1 VKIILLKDVEK
12 IGKEG
17 NVIEVKEG
25 YARNFLLPQKLAI
38 KATKDSFREIEEI
51 KKRKDKVEEKTKKEA
66 SEIKVKMEAL
76 SLTIIQEA
84 KDTEEIY
91 GSVGEQ
97 QILKV
102 LNDEGIALEKGRIE
116 ILEPI
121 KKLGVYNLKVRLHP
135 AVEANLRVWVMKK

>member
-1 VKIILLKDVEK
+1 VKVILLKDVEK
-12 IGKEG
+12 LGKEG
-17 NVIEVKEG
+17 SVLEVKEG
-25 YARNFLLPQKLAI
+25 YARNFLLPQRLAI

-66 SEIKVKMEAL
+66 MEIKAKLDAL
-76 SLTIIQEA
+76 SVTITQEA

-91 GSVGEQ
+91 GSVGEP
-97 QILKV
+97 QILKA
-102 LNDEGIALEKGRIE
+102 LKDEGMVLEKGKID
-116 ILEPI
+116 ITEPI

>member
-1 VKIILLKDVEK
+1 MKIILLKDVDK
-12 IGKEG
+12 LGKEG
-17 NVIEVKEG
+17 SVLEVKEG
-25 YARNFLLPQKLAI
+25 YARNFLMPQKLAI

-51 KKRKDKVEEKTKKEA
+51 KKRKGKIEEKTKKEA
-66 SEIKVKMEAL
+66 SDIKEKIEAL
-76 SLTIIQEA
+76 SVTIIQEA

-97 QILKV
+97 QILKA
-102 LNDEGIALEKGRIE
+102 LKDESIILEKGKIE

-121 KKLGVYNLKVRLHP
+121 KKLGVYNLKVKLHP

>member
-1 VKIILLKDVEK
+1 VKVILLKDIDK
-12 IGKEG
+12 LGKEG
-17 NVIEVKEG
+17 SVLEVKEG
-25 YARNFLLPQKLAI
+25 YARNFLMPQKLAI

-66 SEIKVKMEAL
+66 LEFKTKIEAL

-97 QILKV
+97 QILKA
-102 LNDEGIALEKGRIE
+102 LKDESITLDKGKID
-116 ILEPI
+116 IVEPI
-121 KKLGVYNLKVRLHP
+121 KKLGVYHLKVRLHP

>member
-1 VKIILLKDVEK
+1 MKIILLKDVEK